1 VLVDHDMRELEVI
14 VSLQMLLLITEEQ
27 DGGNWGAFVR
37 ILSWRFAEMQVAVMR
52 ILACMPWFFVVAVMI
67 LA

>member
-1 VLVDHDMRELEVI
+1 MRELEI
-14 VSLQMLLLITEEQ
+14 IISLQMLLLIMEEQ
-27 DGGNWGAFVR
+27 DGGNWGPFVC
-37 ILSWRFAEMQVAVMR
+37 ILTWRFAEMQVAVMR